1 MKGRKE
7 PLVVLEYL
15 GGWGGGMISAQY
27 QQQVLDGALKD
38 LYHQVS
44 KEESRVEFQQDGAAS
59 VM

>member
-1 MKGRKE
+1 
-7 PLVVLEYL
+7 
-15 GGWGGGMISAQY
+15 MISAQY

-38 LYHQVS
+38 LYNQVS